1 MSNPRAQGVGK
12 RMNRGV
18 VNNNKQQRNTMKVG
32 RISWKSVMEDVI
44 KMMATSQ
51 SVTVAIRSQSD
62 YIGLR
67 TAAAR
72 HGMVV
77 SKNGNEALV
86 TKDKAV
92 TKVEI
97 RGNAVTQSTAAKLEV
112 GVLSANQGEAEKP
125 EWYVPLERKK
135 YKEAETCSFARA
147 VEAANSTGRLFS
159 LYHQKTTPMWNVD
172 CTAFNP
178 PFEDGWVHSADQS
191 TCAMAAWYEYSLWL
205 RYQDEETKQKAN
217 DELTKR
223 SLVYKT
229 LRETIEAALLDNE
242 WLLVQM
248 RLKADLEYFKERIEQ
263 MTPEEVSK
271 QFANWERTAQ

>member
-1 MSNPRAQGVGK
+1 
-12 RMNRGV
+12 
-18 VNNNKQQRNTMKVG
+18 MKVG
-32 RISWKSVMEDVI
+32 RVSWKSVMEDVI
-44 KMMATSQ
+44 KLMATSQ

-72 HGMVV
+72 HGMSV

-86 TKDKAV
+86 TKGREV

-112 GVLSANQGEAEKP
+112 GVLSAHQGEAEMP

-147 VEAANSTGRLFS
+147 VEAANSVGRLFTT
-159 LYHQKTTPMWNVD
+159 HFQKNTPMWNIE

-178 PFEDGWVHSADQS
+178 PFEDGWVHSANQM
-191 TCAMAAWYEYSLWL
+191 TCAASAWFEYSLWL
-205 RYQDEETKQKAN
+205 KYQDEETKQTAN
-217 DELTKR
+217 DMLTKR

-229 LRETIEAALLDNE
+229 LREAIDAALLDNE

-248 RLKADLEYFKERIEQ
+248 RLKADLEYFKERIEK
-263 MTPEEVSK
+263 MAPEEVSK
-271 QFANWERTAQ
+271 QFANWERTTQ